1 MKVYFGLIDTISE
14 YQCSAY
20 LYLLLL
26 LLTLK
31 VPLWWTLFKPFFL
44 NIIFTHVTKGLK
56 ILCLRLSI
64 LGGVDVRFTQE
75 PSSPSYFNNGSDA
88 KLVWD
93 YTDPHNDIQD
103 ILYEVQV
110 NGAFVKMMVKNSLGV
125 QEHPS
130 IPPSYKGRVKIEGR
144 ATLVIKNINPRDNA
158 KFNCE
163 LIGSFLETVKSTVQL
178 IVAGRYYIN
187 SYQSNINQM
196 NSTHVF
202 HISLIWRK

>member
-31 VPLWWTLFKPFFL
+31 VPLWWTLFKLFFL

-64 LGGVDVRFTQE
+64 LGGVDVHFTQE

-178 IVAGRYYIN
+178 IVAGKYYRN

>member
-1 MKVYFGLIDTISE
+1 MEVYFGLIDTISE

-64 LGGVDVRFTQE
+64 LGGVDVHFTQE

-144 ATLVIKNINPRDNA
+144 ATLVIKDINPRDNA

-178 IVAGRYYIN
+178 IVAGKYYRN